1 MFRESH
7 QGERVTK
14 EIKEKEEKGKRET
27 KGEGNEKKII
37 LYPKTK
43 KENYLYSSL
52 RVRAKNTTSLFGSQV
67 ETKAK
72 KNDVRNSSTQ
82 RSYNLQ
88 HRCRETCDIHEQV
101 S

>member
-7 QGERVTK
+7 QGERGTK

-43 KENYLYSSL
+43 KENYLCRSL
-52 RVRAKNTTSLFGSQV
+52 RIRFQKHNIVVWFASGNES
-67 ETKAK
+67 K
-72 KNDVRNSSTQ
+72 KTM
-82 RSYNLQ
+82 
-88 HRCRETCDIHEQV
+88 
-101 S
+101 